1 MAFEPI
7 VLNNEET
14 KTDLSI
20 VEVALHYGD
29 LLGGEVKFELF
40 DAYLLFDGY
49 YMVFID
55 DEAVIATL
63 QPSRQIPG
71 KFELD
76 REILSL
82 QNCAE
87 VERLISFAEQMTAA
101 DLIRLVDLYG
111 VND

>member
-14 KTDLSI
+14 ADLSV
-20 VEVALHYGD
+20 VEVALHFGD

-40 DAYLLFDGY
+40 KAYLLFDAY
-49 YMVFID
+49 YIVFID

-101 DLIRLVDLYG
+101 DLIKLIDAYQ
-111 VND
+111 

>member
-14 KTDLSI
+14 KADLSI

-40 DAYLLFDGY
+40 NAYLLFDDY
-49 YMVFID
+49 YVVYID

-63 QPSRQIPG
+63 QPSRHIPG
-71 KFELD
+71 KYEID

-87 VERLISFAEQMTAA
+87 AERLISFAEQMTAA
-101 DLIRLVDLYG
+101 DLIKLLDAHQ
-111 VND
+111 

>member
-7 VLNNEET
+7 LLNNEET
-14 KTDLSI
+14 KADLSI
-20 VEVALHYGD
+20 VEVALHFGD
-29 LLGGEVKFELF
+29 LLGGDVKFELF
-40 DAYLLFDGY
+40 KAYRIFDAYY
-49 YMVFID
+49 IVFID

-87 VERLISFAEQMTAA
+87 AERLISFAEQMTAA
-101 DLIRLVDLYG
+101 DLIRLID
-111 VND
+111 

>member
-14 KTDLSI
+14 ADLSV

-29 LLGGEVKFELF
+29 LLGSEVKSEIFN
-40 DAYLLFDGY
+40 AYLLFDDY
-49 YMVFID
+49 YIVYID

-87 VERLISFAEQMTAA
+87 TERLISFAEQMTAA
-101 DLIRLVDLYG
+101 DLIKLIDAHQ
-111 VND
+111 

>member
-1 MAFEPI
+1 MTFEPI

-14 KTDLSI
+14 ADLSI

-40 DAYLLFDGY
+40 NAYLLFDAY
-49 YMVFID
+49 YVVYID

-63 QPSRQIPG
+63 QPSRHIPG

-87 VERLISFAEQMTAA
+87 VDRLISFAEQMTAA
-101 DLIRLVDLYG
+101 DLIRLIDAHQ
-111 VND
+111 

>member
-7 VLNNEET
+7 VLNSNEET
-14 KTDLSI
+14 KADLSV

-29 LLGGEVKFELF
+29 LLGGEVKFEIFNAYLIF
-40 DAYLLFDGY
+40 DAYY
-49 YMVFID
+49 IVFID

-87 VERLISFAEQMTAA
+87 AEQLISFAEQMTAA
-101 DLIRLVDLYG
+101 DLIKLID
-111 VND
+111 

>member
-1 MAFEPI
+1 MAFIPI

-14 KTDLSI
+14 KADLSI
-20 VEVALHYGD
+20 VEVALHFGD
-29 LLGGEVKFELF
+29 LLGGDEYGLF
-40 DAYLLFDGY
+40 DAYLLFDDY
-49 YMVFID
+49 YIVFID

-76 REILSL
+76 HEILSL

-87 VERLISFAEQMTAA
+87 AERLISFAEQMTAA
-101 DLIRLVDLYG
+101 DLIKLIDAHQ
-111 VND
+111 

>member
-14 KTDLSI
+14 ADLSI

-29 LLGGEVKFELF
+29 LLGGEVKSELF
-40 DAYLLFDGY
+40 NAYLMFDDY

-87 VERLISFAEQMTAA
+87 VERLISFAEQMTAV

>member
-1 MAFEPI
+1 MTFQAI
-7 VLNNEET
+7 T
-14 KTDLSI
+14 TTDLSK
-20 VEVALHYGD
+20 VDVALWFDGKY
-29 LLGGEVKFELF
+29 ELF

-63 QPSRQIPG
+63 EPSRQLAG
-71 KFELD
+71 KFE
-76 REILSL
+76 IFY
-82 QNCAE
+82 E
-87 VERLISFAEQMTAA
+87 VLAFQASEDVENLISFAEQMTAV

>member
-14 KTDLSI
+14 ADLSI

-29 LLGGEVKFELF
+29 LLGGKVKFELF

-87 VERLISFAEQMTAA
+87 VERLISFAEQMTAV

-111 VND
+111 VQD

>member
-14 KTDLSI
+14 KADLSV

-29 LLGGEVKFELF
+29 LLGEVKSEIFN
-40 DAYLLFDGY
+40 AYLLFDDY
-49 YMVFID
+49 YIVYID
-55 DEAVIATL
+55 DEAVITTL
-63 QPSRQIPG
+63 QTSHQIPG

-87 VERLISFAEQMTAA
+87 AEQLISFAEQMTAA
-101 DLIRLVDLYG
+101 DLIKLIDAHQ
-111 VND
+111 

>member
-14 KTDLSI
+14 KADLSI
-20 VEVALHYGD
+20 VEVALHFGD
-29 LLGGEVKFELF
+29 LLGGEVKSELFNAYLIF
-40 DAYLLFDGY
+40 DAYY
-49 YMVFID
+49 IVFID

-87 VERLISFAEQMTAA
+87 AERLISFAEQMSAA
-101 DLIRLVDLYG
+101 DLIKLID
-111 VND
+111 

>member
-14 KTDLSI
+14 ADLSV

-29 LLGGEVKFELF
+29 LLGEVKSELFNAYLIF
-40 DAYLLFDGY
+40 DAYY
-49 YMVFID
+49 IVFID

-82 QNCAE
+82 QNCADA
-87 VERLISFAEQMTAA
+87 ERLISFAEQMTAA
-101 DLIRLVDLYG
+101 DLIKLIDAHQ
-111 VND
+111 

>member
-1 MAFEPI
+1 MAFIPI

-14 KTDLSI
+14 KADLSI
-20 VEVALHYGD
+20 VEVALQYGD
-29 LLGGEVKFELF
+29 LLGGDVKSELFSAYRIF
-40 DAYLLFDGY
+40 DAYY
-49 YMVFID
+49 IVFID

-87 VERLISFAEQMTAA
+87 AERLISFAEQMTAA
-101 DLIRLVDLYG
+101 DLIRLIDAH
-111 VND
+111 

>member
-14 KTDLSI
+14 ADLSV

-29 LLGGEVKFELF
+29 LLGGEVKSELFNAYRIF
-40 DAYLLFDGY
+40 DAYY
-49 YMVFID
+49 IVFID

-63 QPSRQIPG
+63 QPSHQIPG

-87 VERLISFAEQMTAA
+87 VERLISFAEQMSAA
-101 DLIRLVDLYG
+101 DLIKLID
-111 VND
+111 

>member
-7 VLNNEET
+7 VLNNNEET
-14 KTDLSI
+14 ADLSI

-29 LLGGEVKFELF
+29 LLGGGVKFELF
-40 DAYLLFDGY
+40 NAYLLFDDYYVGY
-49 YMVFID
+49 ID

-63 QPSRQIPG
+63 QPSHQIPG

-87 VERLISFAEQMTAA
+87 VERLISYAEQMSAA
-101 DLIRLVDLYG
+101 DLIRLID
-111 VND
+111 